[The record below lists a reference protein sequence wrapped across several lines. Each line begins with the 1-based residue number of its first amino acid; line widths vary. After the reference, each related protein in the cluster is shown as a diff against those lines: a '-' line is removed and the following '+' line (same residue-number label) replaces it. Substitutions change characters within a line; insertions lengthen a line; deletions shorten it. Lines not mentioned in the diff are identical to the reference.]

1 MGKWNEV
8 GEVQMCV
15 QCFAVGGGG
24 VQVSTVRK
32 VRKVHVYSGRSTGE
46 YRRWAERWVSGS
58 NCITLG
64 EVQVG
69 VHWGKVQWGEVQWV
83 GGAMGKWSEAGEVQ
97 VGIVGGYYAML
108 WLELVG
114 VHCKMGKSTVS
125 TVGGWSTGPLVQ
137 WGKAQ
142 W

>member
-1 MGKWNEV
+1 M
-8 GEVQMCV
+8 
-15 QCFAVGGGG
+15 
-24 VQVSTVRK
+24 
-32 VRKVHVYSGRSTGE
+32 
-46 YRRWAERWVSGS
+46 ERWVSGS
-58 NCITLG
+58 KCITLG

-69 VHWGKVQWGEVQWV
+69 VHWREVQWGKVQWG
-83 GGAMGKWSEAGEVQ
+83 KLQ

>member
-24 VQVSTVRK
+24 VQVST

-69 VHWGKVQWGEVQWV
+69 VHWREVQWGKVQWG
-83 GGAMGKWSEAGEVQ
+83 KLQ

-108 WLELVG
+108 WVELVG
-114 VHCKMGKSTVS
+114 VQCGKVQVS
-125 TVGGWSTGPLVQ
+125 TVGGWSTVVRSTVGGWNEVYYI
-137 WGKAQ
+137 G
-142 W
+142 